1 MRDRLGAV
9 LRRVL
14 PGTTLI
20 LNGNGNGHEAL
31 ALRLLLGVGARFGLR
46 RLAMWALA
54 LVQAGWTLAGWAS
67 WALVELAILD
77 TILGVGI
84 FP

>member
-1 MRDRLGAV
+1 
-9 LRRVL
+9 
-14 PGTTLI
+14 
-20 LNGNGNGHEAL
+20 
-31 ALRLLLGVGARFGLR
+31 
-46 RLAMWALA
+46 MWALA